1 MALEFDACAAG
12 MLQSRPLMIR
22 SMTGYGQGAIEAPG
36 LKVKAELR
44 SVNNRFADLKLRL
57 PDELVPFEQDLR
69 RKVLLFVKRGRV
81 ELDLRVERTGGSD
94 APLAL
99 NRPVVEAALA
109 AWKTLRD
116 DYGVHGDWDLKA
128 LLSVPGVFAAAGPVS
143 DLDEVGRSAIDRALD
158 LALAALDAE
167 RRREGGL
174 LRDDLVARLA
184 RMNASVAAI
193 RARAALVPELLQKKI
208 VERVQQLVTQIALD
222 PARLAQEAAFLADR
236 SDVTEE
242 LVRLEGHLG
251 QALTLLSEADSE
263 PVGKRLEFLLQE
275 MHRETNTIASK
286 SADLGISRHALDL
299 KAESEKIR
307 EQIQN
312 LE

>member
-1 MALEFDACAAG
+1 
-12 MLQSRPLMIR
+12 MIR
-22 SMTGYGQGAIEAPG
+22 SMTGYGQGTFEAPG
-36 LKVKAELR
+36 LKVTAELR
-44 SVNNRFADLKLRL
+44 SVNNRFADLKLHL
-57 PDELVPFEQDLR
+57 PDDLVPFEPDLR
-69 RKVLLFVKRGRV
+69 RKVLEFVKRGRV
-81 ELDLRVERTGGSD
+81 DIDVRLERTGETGQ
-94 APLAL
+94 PLAL
-99 NRPVVEAALA
+99 NRPVVEAALV

-116 DYGVHGDWDLKA
+116 DYGVHGDWDLRT
-128 LLSVPGVFAAAGPVS
+128 LLSVPGVFAPTDAVAG
-143 DLDEVGRSAIDRALD
+143 LDEAGRNAIDRALD

-184 RMNASVAAI
+184 RMNDSVAAI

-208 VERVQQLVTQIALD
+208 VERVQQLVTQVTLD
-222 PARLAQEAAFLADR
+222 PARIAQEAAFLADR
-236 SDVTEE
+236 SDATEE
-242 LVRLEGHLG
+242 IVRLEGHLA
-251 QALTLLSEADSE
+251 QALSLLAESEGE

-275 MHRETNTIASK
+275 IHREINTVASK

-299 KAESEKIR
+299 KAESERIR